1 MSKYENRRQ
10 FHYRRETDRRARV
23 VAEDE
28 ESCAEGPD
36 FGQRESVHNC
46 PHCVLA
52 NSEMKVLPAP
62 ALSLEIS
69 GASKRQGGLVRWPEI
84 SRATKQPR
92 DVLSEHIQYLSRTVP
107 RGNSLFIGRQ
117 DTERTVPFDW

>member
-84 SRATKQPR
+84 SRTTKQPR
-92 DVLSEHIQYLSRTVP
+92 DVLCEHVQHLSRCVP
-107 RGNSLFIGRQ
+107 TGNSLRIGRKNR
-117 DTERTVPFDW
+117 EIMIPPG